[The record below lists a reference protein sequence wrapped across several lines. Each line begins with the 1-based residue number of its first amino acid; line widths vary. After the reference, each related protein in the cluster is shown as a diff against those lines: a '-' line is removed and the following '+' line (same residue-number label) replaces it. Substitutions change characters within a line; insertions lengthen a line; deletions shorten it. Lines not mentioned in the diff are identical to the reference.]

1 MSLST
6 RIILNVTHNQP
17 YKEKQAITDIKQ
29 PSIKS
34 ATNIPNFSRQNLNTN
49 PPEKLRNVAFTG
61 IIQGLKDDNSNNND
75 IQRLQPHL
83 QFIFQFL
90 SQVANDKDELSD
102 SLLSSSV
109 GLIGDISMSF
119 GYLGNQLVDLC
130 KEEPIQFLLNSGIK
144 SKNDKTKI
152 LRLTTHN
159 SLALFARYARSL
171 ACD

>member
-1 MSLST
+1 MLDYL
-6 RIILNVTHNQP
+6 I
-17 YKEKQAITDIKQ
+17 E
-29 PSIKS
+29 
-34 ATNIPNFSRQNLNTN
+34 
-49 PPEKLRNVAFTG
+49 LRETCLDAFTG

-144 SKNDKTKI
+144 SKNVKTKI
-152 LRLTTHN
+152 LCQTTHN
-159 SLALFARYARSL
+159 SLALFARFARSL
-171 ACD
+171 APDCFQPRRWITIICSLYCTDAQKSKILILSKLGR